1 MTKYNMHNNLKI
13 QNIWKDYDWHNSYQ
27 MNAIERKARI
37 KIQQTQTPTDK
48 NLSEFATLTFKIW

>member
-1 MTKYNMHNNLKI
+1 
-13 QNIWKDYDWHNSYQ
+13 